1 MAKVNVEAALK
12 YHIGGKIGTNVKT
25 PCATAEDLALAYTPG
40 VAEPCK
46 VIEGDHE
53 VAFKYTN
60 KANLVGVIT
69 NGTAV
74 LGLGD
79 IGAVAGQPVRVGP
92 AVLF

>member
-53 VAFKYTN
+53 AAFKYTN
-60 KANLVGVIT
+60 KANFAAVIT
-69 NGTAV
+69 TGTAV
-74 LGLGD
+74 LGH
-79 IGAVAGQPVRVGP
+79 
-92 AVLF
+92 

>member
-25 PCATAEDLALAYTPG
+25 PCDTAEDLALAYTPG

-53 VAFKYTN
+53 AAFK
-60 KANLVGVIT
+60 
-69 NGTAV
+69 
-74 LGLGD
+74 
-79 IGAVAGQPVRVGP
+79 
-92 AVLF
+92 